1 MLGPIYGR
9 GRIATRRPT
18 KCPVEMVFRQLYLCR
33 HGPKQRRGF
42 RRRRDGSC
50 AVAGVN
56 ARLQL
61 ANPIAGRGDSQ
72 TGIAI
77 QVLLEAALVELRI
90 IEGVEVRCKS
100 TERPDESVLRGN
112 EVTDETEPHL
122 LHEFERVLD
131 LVFDFTERI
140 SGGEKIGIQ
149 VGTAIGCISKVSG
162 VLRRVE
168 SAPQENA
175 AGRQGL
181 GPAREVEG
189 GDQGDGGAK

>member
-1 MLGPIYGR
+1 MLGPLLCR
-9 GRIATRRPT
+9 GRIAAHRPT
-18 KCPVEMVFRQLYLCR
+18 KCPVEMVLRQLYLCR
-33 HGPKQRRGF
+33 NGPKQRRGF
-42 RRRRDGSC
+42 RCSRDSRC

-56 ARLQL
+56 VRLQL
-61 ANPIAGRGDSQ
+61 TNPIAGRGDSQ
-72 TGIAI
+72 TGIII
-77 QVLLEAALVELRI
+77 QMLLEAALVELRI

-162 VLRRVE
+162 VLRRGE
-168 SAPQENA
+168 SAPEENA
-175 AGRQGL
+175 AGWQG
-181 GPAREVEG
+181 V
-189 GDQGDGGAK
+189 GA